1 MSRKGHGR
9 KPAGVELS
17 DIHASI
23 TIWLSTY
30 MKDQRGFLQIPLLIA
45 ILIGTIVIGGS
56 TYVVTKGISKT
67 PLVAIGEKKPATT
80 SAIVATNSADTETV
94 SPAETRQIKQ
104 TTTHPS
110 TQPIQQQQSSGSGA
124 SASAS
129 SEAASTVTAIPTAEV
144 ASVKP
149 QAPSDTERTILTA
162 TCAPD
167 ADVIK
172 AGIPVTYTATITGG
186 IEPYTFSW
194 SEPSNTH
201 VYPTAL
207 DMQSLRVRY
216 KGNPETRTETES
228 LTVVSA
234 DEQSAT
240 ASCGVTVSAVPVEK
254 SAYSDSACLAQKQS
268 YLPEVDAAYLS
279 WFDQWQAAR
288 TQLDPCYTSNPIP
301 YCDKQMGD
309 LNVEWQEKI
318 SATMK
323 SYQNKLTQCAPDQ
336 RKFGDVSDMVPSSY

>member
-1 MSRKGHGR
+1 
-9 KPAGVELS
+9 
-17 DIHASI
+17 
-23 TIWLSTY
+23 
-30 MKDQRGFLQIPLLIA
+30 MKNQRGFIQIPVLIS
-45 ILIGTIVIGGS
+45 ILIGTIAIGGG
-56 TYVVTKGISKT
+56 TYLVTKEISKS
-67 PLVAIGEKKPATT
+67 PLVAIGAKKIATT
-80 SAIVATNSADTETV
+80 SASVATSTEETETT
-94 SPAETRQIKQ
+94 SPATAQ
-104 TTTHPS
+104 TTETAGRPS
-110 TQPIQQQQSSGSGA
+110 TQPTQQQRSSGGGTSP
-124 SASAS
+124 SAS
-129 SEAASTVTAIPTAEV
+129 SAVAPTGTVVSTGEVVSAEPQPH
-144 ASVKP
+144 SVM
-149 QAPSDTERTILTA
+149 ERTALTA
-162 TCAPD
+162 TCAAD
-167 ADVIK
+167 ADVVK
-172 AGIPVTYTATITGG
+172 TGIPVTYTATVTGG

-216 KGNPETRTETES
+216 KGSPETRTETES

-240 ASCGVTVSAVPVEK
+240 ANCGVTVSAVAVEK
-254 SAYSDSACLAQKQS
+254 SAYSDSACLVQKQS

-288 TQLDPCYTSNPIP
+288 TQLDPCYSSNPIP

>member
-1 MSRKGHGR
+1 MAVNHG
-9 KPAGVELS
+9 ATIASTSQVE
-17 DIHASI
+17 
-23 TIWLSTY
+23 
-30 MKDQRGFLQIPLLIA
+30 
-45 ILIGTIVIGGS
+45 
-56 TYVVTKGISKT
+56 VVG
-67 PLVAIGEKKPATT
+67 
-80 SAIVATNSADTETV
+80 IVATTTDPVSEKKQQTESKSIVPAKQKTTSGGAAAIIGGAIS
-94 SPAETRQIKQ
+94 SPNTGTKTEAVELKQ
-104 TTTHPS
+104 SDPV
-110 TQPIQQQQSSGSGA
+110 I
-124 SASAS
+124 
-129 SEAASTVTAIPTAEV
+129 AALS
-144 ASVKP
+144 
-149 QAPSDTERTILTA
+149 A
-162 TCAPD
+162 TCAPE
-167 ADVIK
+167 ADVVK
-172 AGIPVTYTATITGG
+172 PGIPVTYTATVTGG

-216 KGNPETRTETES
+216 KGSPETRTETES

-240 ASCGVTVSAVPVEK
+240 ANCGVTVSAVAVEK

-288 TQLDPCYTSNPIP
+288 TQLDPCYSSNPIP

-336 RKFGDVSDMVPSSY
+336 RKFGDVPDMVPSSY

>member
-1 MSRKGHGR
+1 
-9 KPAGVELS
+9 
-17 DIHASI
+17 
-23 TIWLSTY
+23 
-30 MKDQRGFLQIPLLIA
+30 MKNQRGFIQIPVLIS
-45 ILIGTIVIGGS
+45 ILIGTIAIGGG
-56 TYVVTKGISKT
+56 TYLVTKEISKS
-67 PLVAIGEKKPATT
+67 PLVAIGAKKIATT
-80 SAIVATNSADTETV
+80 SASVATSTEETETT
-94 SPAETRQIKQ
+94 SPATAQ
-104 TTTHPS
+104 TTETAGRPS
-110 TQPIQQQQSSGSGA
+110 TQPTQQQRSSGGGTSP
-124 SASAS
+124 SAS
-129 SEAASTVTAIPTAEV
+129 SAVAPTGTVVSTGEVVSAEPQPH
-144 ASVKP
+144 SVM
-149 QAPSDTERTILTA
+149 ERTALTA
-162 TCAPD
+162 TCAAD
-167 ADVIK
+167 ADVVK
-172 AGIPVTYTATITGG
+172 TGIPVTYTATVTGG

-240 ASCGVTVSAVPVEK
+240 ANCGVTVSAVAVEK
-254 SAYSDSACLAQKQS
+254 SAYSDSACLVQKQS

-288 TQLDPCYTSNPIP
+288 TQLDPCYSSNPIP
-301 YCDKQMGD
+301 YCDKQMGA

-323 SYQNKLTQCAPDQ
+323 SYQDKLTQCAPDQ
-336 RKFGDVSDMVPSSY
+336 RKFGGVSSVVSSSY